1 MVARTSCALCVEML
15 FFSTSKPAV
24 VVLALLY
31 FGLYSGEDDLE
42 EEVGDKGK
50 ESEVSESEDS
60 ETVLCVC
67 VLQLRRAD

>member
-15 FFSTSKPAV
+15 FFSTSKPAA
-24 VVLALLY
+24 VVLALWY
-31 FGLYSGEDDLE
+31 FGLHSGEDDVE
-42 EEVGDKGK
+42 EEVGYSGE

-67 VLQLRRAD
+67 VGCN

>member
-1 MVARTSCALCVEML
+1 MVARTSCVFCVKML
-15 FFSTSKPAV
+15 FFITSKPAV

-67 VLQLRRAD
+67 VCYN